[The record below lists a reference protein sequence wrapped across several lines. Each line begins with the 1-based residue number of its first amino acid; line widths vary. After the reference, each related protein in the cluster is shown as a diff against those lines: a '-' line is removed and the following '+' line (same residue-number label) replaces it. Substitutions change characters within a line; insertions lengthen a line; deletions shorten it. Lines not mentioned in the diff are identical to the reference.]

1 MAEVSEELC
10 EARRDAFAASLDSIK
25 TDIIET
31 RTGVGKMLRIVTE
44 GNGSPALV
52 SSVAQNASFRATME
66 QWLIDDRKERVLRA
80 EQEKRDRKQH
90 SLTVF
95 LASGGWAV
103 TIVLF
108 IVGIILKG

>member
-10 EARRDAFAASLDSIK
+10 EARRDAFATSLDSIK

-66 QWLIDDRKERVLRA
+66 QWLVDERKDRKERA

-90 SLTVF
+90 SLTVL
-95 LASGGWAV
+95 LASAGWTV
-103 TIVLF
+103 TIILF
-108 IVGIILKG
+108 IVGVVL